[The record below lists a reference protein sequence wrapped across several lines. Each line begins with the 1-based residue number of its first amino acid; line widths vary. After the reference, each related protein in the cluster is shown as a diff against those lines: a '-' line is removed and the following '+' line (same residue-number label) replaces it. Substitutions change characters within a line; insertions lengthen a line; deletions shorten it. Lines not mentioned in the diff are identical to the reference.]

1 MKKYK
6 NIFIII
12 LSILI
17 VFSNILQYTFIS
29 YASDSS
35 HGGGG
40 SDNHGVL
47 TAEEKKTLR
56 QDFLNDAMDGFVR
69 YGSYI
74 LSLIGSLSDS
84 NFPQFLSNYKAY
96 KDYVMNDWKD
106 IEISDDGNITIPAD
120 LIAIIKQALK
130 EYAEESNG
138 YIILPTVPFST
149 VTPSTFTNSY
159 QYQTVKSMANEY
171 GVLFIRPSSIYL
183 RVGDVSSYKNGEVG
197 FYISN
202 DSSDY
207 YIVSLMHLEEWSNI
221 TYFDKCINIQP
232 SYDKVIHTWD
242 EAESSAS
249 PSDGLYYYTVSSDKK
264 SCNIGTIRFNKSGV
278 YDFSPNCINVMS
290 KDGRNILVFKSKEA
304 LQNYSV
310 EHRTVYFGSKFYE
323 DSGAVTGTYDDL
335 QDWLDGKYD
344 DFWDKL
350 KDLIGDD
357 SSLSE
362 DDLEKLVDKLMDQL
376 KEVGDKID
384 EGNKETNN
392 LLQQI
397 LNALNKLD
405 ATVASAFSG
414 SGFDT
419 SGIEAYLARILAD
432 LDYIVYEMEDK
443 TEDEL
448 SNDLDNMSDTVM
460 DTFSDL
466 GEVAK
471 TKFPLSIPWD
481 IYNLLTMLGGGSP
494 APASEVL
501 PTSYDSSS
509 SGFVSVS
516 TYSLDEINTYSGEHG
531 GGGDSHES
539 GNEDGG
545 GGHSRGGYYLSAD
558 GDPVFVLPLVFSES
572 MGLGGT
578 INIDM
583 AQFRVLSDISRT
595 LFTLIFAVNLINLT
609 FKAVGLGK
617 DVFE

>member
-1 MKKYK
+1 MKLKI
-6 NIFIII
+6 NIFSIC
-12 LSILI
+12 LSIFI
-17 VFSNILQYTFIS
+17 FVFSVLQCNILVYASEGVYPSGTSKLEKVLTEVSTYLVYLATRVEAIVDGDFAKWVQNREDFKQWWTTGHIS
-29 YASDSS
+29 YDEKTDS
-35 HGGGG
+35 
-40 SDNHGVL
+40 VL
-47 TAEEKKTLR
+47 FDE
-56 QDFLNDAMDGFVR
+56 
-69 YGSYI
+69 
-74 LSLIGSLSDS
+74 SLV
-84 NFPQFLSNYKAY
+84 NY
-96 KDYVMNDWKD
+96 
-106 IEISDDGNITIPAD
+106 
-120 LIAIIKQALK
+120 IKQALK
-130 EYAEESNG
+130 EYAEENMGFWIMPTIDFRRLSGSSFASN
-138 YIILPTVPFST
+138 
-149 VTPSTFTNSY
+149 Y
-159 QYQTVKSMANEY
+159 QYQTLKNIVNEKGIVVY
-171 GVLFIRPSSIYL
+171 SSRDSNSSEVFIPDIYSHDIPMVYICTSSSYDPSSVTNSYGCPTSFYGADTWTQLSSIGYLKSVDKIYTTYDEFKSDAN
-183 RVGDVSSYKNGEVG
+183 RSSLKSEQYINN
-197 FYISN
+197 FYTN
-202 DSSDY
+202 ASS
-207 YIVSLMHLEEWSNI
+207 MNF
-221 TYFDKCINIQP
+221 T
-232 SYDKVIHTWD
+232 
-242 EAESSAS
+242 SSGS
-249 PSDGLYYYTVSSDKK
+249 H
-264 SCNIGTIRFNKSGV
+264 RFYLV
-278 YDFSPNCINVMS
+278 S
-290 KDGRNILVFKSKEA
+290 KDGRRVQVFKSLDAYK
-304 LQNYSV
+304 N
-310 EHRTVYFGSKFYE
+310 HDTGTRRVYFGSKFYE

-443 TEDEL
+443 TEDEI
-448 SNDLDNMSDTVM
+448 SDDLDNMSDTVM

-494 APASEVL
+494 APASDVL
-501 PTSYDSSS
+501 PKSYDASS

-516 TYSLDEINTYSGEHG
+516 TYSLEEINTYSGEHG
-531 GGGDSHES
+531 GGGNDHGT

-558 GDPVFVLPLVFSES
+558 GDPVFVLPLIFSES